1 MLLPNC
7 LFRVGGAAMLLTNK
21 KREGFRAK
29 YQLLHSVRTHLG
41 ARDDAYNC
49 IFQVWTLCEQV
60 STGVS
65 WCSWAVW
72 RNLHYV
78 HVDTGL
84 RR

>member
-1 MLLPNC
+1 MTRAVCLSSKPYTLTLLLPRYLGNDRSMLLPNC

-49 IFQVWTLCEQV
+49 IFQV
-60 STGVS
+60 
-65 WCSWAVW
+65 
-72 RNLHYV
+72 
-78 HVDTGL
+78 
-84 RR
+84 